1 MSTGPHGSSGS
12 GSFADSYLGKL
23 RAVIGSRPVLM
34 PGARIIAEDDRGRI
48 LLIKRGDM
56 KLWGWP
62 SGSAEIG
69 QSIEDTARQEL
80 LEETGLVAHRL
91 VPVGFSSHPVDD
103 RIAYPN
109 GDVLHAFAMI
119 FHCAEWSGVPR
130 ADGRESLDVAWYP
143 QDALPDDRTLAV
155 SRSLG
160 ALQRYKATGGV
171 FQLI

>member
-1 MSTGPHGSSGS
+1 MS

-34 PGARIIAEDDRGRI
+34 PGARVIVEDGAGRI
-48 LLIKRGDM
+48 LLIMRGDM

-62 SGSAEIG
+62 AGSGEIG

-80 LEETGLVAHRL
+80 LEEAGLTAHRL
-91 VPVGFSSHPVDD
+91 VPVGFSSHPADD
-103 RIAYPN
+103 CIQYPN

-119 FHCAEWSGVPR
+119 FHCTEWTGTPR
-130 ADGRESLDVAWYP
+130 ADGHESLDVRWFG
-143 QDALPDDRTLAV
+143 QDALPEDRTLAV
-155 SRSLG
+155 SRTLG
-160 ALQRYKATGGV
+160 VLQRYKATGGA

>member
-1 MSTGPHGSSGS
+1 MS
-12 GSFADSYLGKL
+12 GSFADSYLGRL
-23 RAVIGSRPVLM
+23 RAIIGQRPVLM
-34 PGARIIAEDDRGRI
+34 PGARVIAEDGQGRV
-48 LLIKRGDM
+48 LLIRRGDM

-62 SGSAEIG
+62 AGSAEIG

-80 LEETGLVAHRL
+80 LEETGLTAHRL

-103 RIAYPN
+103 RIVYPH

-119 FHCAEWSGVPR
+119 FHCSEWSGEPR
-130 ADGRESLDVAWYP
+130 PDGHESLDVRWFP
-143 QDALPDDRTLAV
+143 QDALPEDRTLAV

-160 ALQRYKATGGV
+160 ALQRYKASGGV

>member
-1 MSTGPHGSSGS
+1 MS

-34 PGARIIAEDDRGRI
+34 PGARIIVEDGQGRV
-48 LLIKRGDM
+48 LLIRRGDM

-62 SGSAEIG
+62 AGSAEIG
-69 QSIEDTARQEL
+69 QSVDDLARQEL
-80 LEETGLVAHRL
+80 LEETGLTALGL
-91 VPVGFSSHPVDD
+91 VPVGFSSHPQDD

-119 FHCAEWSGVPR
+119 FHCTEWTGEPR
-130 ADGRESLDVAWYP
+130 PDGHESLDVAWFP
-143 QDALPDDRTLAV
+143 QDALPEDRTLAV

-160 ALQRYKATGGV
+160 ALQRFKASGV
-171 FQLI
+171 AFQLI

>member
-1 MSTGPHGSSGS
+1 MS

-23 RAVIGSRPVLM
+23 RAIIGQRPVLM
-34 PGARIIAEDDRGRI
+34 PGARVIAEDGCGRV
-48 LLIKRGDM
+48 LLIMRGDM

-62 SGSAEIG
+62 AGSAEIG

-80 LEETGLVAHRL
+80 LEEAGLTAHRL

-103 RIAYPN
+103 RIQYPH

-119 FHCAEWSGVPR
+119 FHCTEWSGAPR
-130 ADGRESLDVAWYP
+130 PDGHESLDVRWFP

-160 ALQRYKATGGV
+160 ALQRYKASGGA